1 MTTNQRR
8 SKAYVKLTD
17 AITKALK
24 DEALS
29 EELIQRIV
37 NNVIYS
43 FKGGIVYFPKIM
55 DEPARKDR
63 HRQVLK
69 LYEEGKK
76 MQEIAEMF
84 NMQRETVRYIL
95 ITQGVA
101 KYKFKD
107 TDRNLQIYKQA
118 KQGESI
124 ESLSDKYGISTRWI
138 WQIIKFY
145 KRREAF

>member
-17 AITKALK
+17 TITKALK

-43 FKGGIVYFPKIM
+43 FKGGSVYFPKIM

>member
-43 FKGGIVYFPKIM
+43 FKGG
-55 DEPARKDR
+55 
-63 HRQVLK
+63 
-69 LYEEGKK
+69 
-76 MQEIAEMF
+76 
-84 NMQRETVRYIL
+84 
-95 ITQGVA
+95 
-101 KYKFKD
+101 
-107 TDRNLQIYKQA
+107 
-118 KQGESI
+118 
-124 ESLSDKYGISTRWI
+124 
-138 WQIIKFY
+138 
-145 KRREAF
+145 